1 MTMEKYL
8 KFVTDMLE
16 LMTEH
21 EIKTNED
28 MMQKVI
34 GPLLD
39 VLMYQNVSIE
49 EIDKYFN
56 LLKLE
61 EIPDNVTLQ

>member
-16 LMTEH
+16 LMAERG
-21 EIKTNED
+21 IKTTED
-28 MMQKVI
+28 TMQKAI

-49 EIDKYFN
+49 EIDKYFS
-56 LLKLE
+56 LKL
-61 EIPDNVTLQ
+61 EIPDNATLQ

>member
-1 MTMEKYL
+1 MTMEKYF
-8 KFVTDMLE
+8 KFATDMLK
-16 LMTEH
+16 LMAEH
-21 EIKTNED
+21 EIKTTED

-34 GPLLD
+34 GPLLN
-39 VLMYQNVSIE
+39 VLMYQNMSIE

-56 LLKLE
+56 SKLE

>member
-21 EIKTNED
+21 EIKINED

-56 LLKLE
+56 LKLE

>member
-8 KFVTDMLE
+8 KFVTDILE
-16 LMTEH
+16 LMAEH
-21 EIKTNED
+21 EIKTTED
-28 MMQKVI
+28 TMQKVI
-34 GPLLD
+34 GPSLD

-56 LLKLE
+56 LKLE

>member
-1 MTMEKYL
+1 MTMEKYF
-8 KFVTDMLE
+8 KFVTDMLK
-16 LMTEH
+16 LMAEH
-21 EIKTNED
+21 EIKTTED

-34 GPLLD
+34 GPLLN

-56 LLKLE
+56 LKLE

>member
-16 LMTEH
+16 LMAEC
-21 EIKTNED
+21 EIKINED
-28 MMQKVI
+28 TMQKVI

-56 LLKLE
+56 LKLE

>member
-16 LMTEH
+16 LMAEC
-21 EIKTNED
+21 EIKANED
-28 MMQKVI
+28 TMQKVI
-34 GPLLD
+34 APLLD

-56 LLKLE
+56 LKLE

>member
-16 LMTEH
+16 LMAEH
-21 EIKTNED
+21 EIKINED

-56 LLKLE
+56 LKLE

>member
-1 MTMEKYL
+1 MEKYL

-16 LMTEH
+16 LMAEC
-21 EIKTNED
+21 EIKANED
-28 MMQKVI
+28 TMQKVI

-56 LLKLE
+56 LKLE

>member
-1 MTMEKYL
+1 MTMEKYF
-8 KFVTDMLE
+8 KFVTDMLK
-16 LMTEH
+16 LMAEH
-21 EIKTNED
+21 EIKTTED

-34 GPLLD
+34 GPLLN

-56 LLKLE
+56 SKLE

>member
-8 KFVTDMLE
+8 KFVTDILE
-16 LMTEH
+16 LMAEH
-21 EIKTNED
+21 EIKIDED

-56 LLKLE
+56 LKLE

>member
-16 LMTEH
+16 LMAEH
-21 EIKTNED
+21 EIKTTED
-28 MMQKVI
+28 TMQKVI
-34 GPLLD
+34 GPSLD

-56 LLKLE
+56 LKLE

>member
-28 MMQKVI
+28 MIQKVV

-56 LLKLE
+56 LKLE

>member
-16 LMTEH
+16 LMAEH
-21 EIKTNED
+21 EIKIDED

-56 LLKLE
+56 LKLE

>member
-1 MTMEKYL
+1 MEKYL

-16 LMTEH
+16 LMAEH
-21 EIKTNED
+21 EIKTTED
-28 MMQKVI
+28 TMQKVI
-34 GPLLD
+34 GPSLD

-56 LLKLE
+56 LKLE

>member
-16 LMTEH
+16 LMAEH
-21 EIKTNED
+21 EIKTTED
-28 MMQKVI
+28 TMQKVI
-34 GPLLD
+34 GPSLD

-56 LLKLE
+56 SKLE